1 MTIVTRGVCTLIIAA
16 TAAAGTTEVMTQVIP
31 AFAVGYVLVMSVLG
45 SVLMQYADQLE
56 QLVLRRGSTT

>member
-1 MTIVTRGVCTLIIAA
+1 MVTRGEFSLIIAA
-16 TAAAGTTEVMTQVIP
+16 TAAAGTTDVMTQVIP

-56 QLVLRRGSTT
+56 AVILRRGSTS